1 MFVSDCPRYQ
11 IDTQRNY
18 HPIQIGSQLMDMS
31 EFKAA
36 VNNLPDDLEVFF
48 QVPDLMSE
56 IIRNRGRMP
65 VSTIKIAP
73 ADFGQ
78 LVLIQGNSY

>member
-1 MFVSDCPRYQ
+1 
-11 IDTQRNY
+11 
-18 HPIQIGSQLMDMS
+18 MDMA

-48 QVPDLMSE
+48 QVPDKLSE
-56 IIRNRGRMP
+56 VIRNRGRMP
-65 VSTIKIAP
+65 VSSIKIAP

-78 LVLIQGNSY
+78 LVLIRSE

>member
-1 MFVSDCPRYQ
+1 
-11 IDTQRNY
+11 
-18 HPIQIGSQLMDMS
+18 MDMA

-48 QVPDLMSE
+48 QVPDRLSE

-65 VSTIKIAP
+65 VSSIRIAP

-78 LVLIQGNSY
+78 LVMISGD